1 MSLRPVG
8 SSLRSPM
15 NLPDDNAAIVNHI
28 PPSMHTAVLSLL
40 RRIEQDDDD
49 DYIEEDNLTWCT
61 AGLESL
67 RSVTW
72 DRVREATSSDVN
84 MHTLEEMAT
93 DGIPDSKNEMPETIR
108 DYRQYGENITSTDG
122 VILYKDRV
130 IVPPSLRGEI
140 LSTLHAAHQGI
151 SMMTALAES
160 FVFWSGISA
169 DISTTRKKTANTAT
183 GWHPHSLEHRPPHR
197 SRWSTPSRQCAR
209 TSLYTGAYTT
219 S

>member
-1 MSLRPVG
+1 MSRRPVG
-8 SSLRSPM
+8 SSLRSRM
-15 NLPDDNAAIVNHI
+15 DLPDDNAAIVNHI
-28 PPSMHTAVLSLL
+28 PPSMHTDVLSLL

-49 DYIEEDNLTWCT
+49 HYIEEDNLTWCA

-108 DYRQYGENITSTDG
+108 TVPREHHIDRRSDPIQGHGYR
-122 VILYKDRV
+122 
-130 IVPPSLRGEI
+130 
-140 LSTLHAAHQGI
+140 
-151 SMMTALAES
+151 TALTPRLDTEH
-160 FVFWSGISA
+160 
-169 DISTTRKKTANTAT
+169 STRCPPGHIDDDRSCRILCVLARHIGRHQYHSKKTANTAT
-183 GWHPHSLEHRPPHR
+183 GWHPHNLEHRPPHR